1 MFTQLAIST
10 SYVIFLAFVQ
20 KHSLQNHPPH
30 IHTPPYPPHLPHLP
44 HQEINSKRTT
54 LSFCNT
60 RTLTASA
67 FTQPTSQHVPCSWP
81 VIRRLCPLH
90 LPLPSRLLHHAYD
103 VGVPTQSSCQDSVG
117 HRCCSCDL
125 GVLLCVHYEEE
136 WEGILQKDGD
146 AGNGL
151 V

>member
-103 VGVPTQSSCQDSVG
+103 VGFQPNQAVKIQWGTAVAAAIWEFSYAYTMRKSGKEYYRRMETQETV
-117 HRCCSCDL
+117 
-125 GVLLCVHYEEE
+125 
-136 WEGILQKDGD
+136 
-146 AGNGL
+146 
-151 V
+151 